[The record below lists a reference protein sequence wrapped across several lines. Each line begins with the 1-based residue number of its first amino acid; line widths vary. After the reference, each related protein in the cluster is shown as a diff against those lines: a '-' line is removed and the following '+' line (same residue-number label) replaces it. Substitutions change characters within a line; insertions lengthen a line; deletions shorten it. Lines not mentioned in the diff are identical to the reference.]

1 MPTKARRKD
10 QRQLDRSEVLKVMAA
25 ESEIRPDIL
34 AEFHALGG
42 FTPRVDDIPK
52 HKGPHVS
59 YTRVELA
66 EQGGEKCPF
75 GMGKCE
81 FVHSCTCTTKHSETD
96 CLRMA
101 GTDAHQD

>member
-1 MPTKARRKD
+1 MAS
-10 QRQLDRSEVLKVMAA
+10 RQVKRELDRREALKIMEA
-25 ESEIRPDIL
+25 EKGIRPDIF
-34 AEFHALGG
+34 AMFHALGS
-42 FTPRVDDIPK
+42 FTPRVDVPK

-66 EQGGEKCPF
+66 EQGGERCPF

-81 FVHSCTCTTKHSETD
+81 FVGSCTCTTKHSETD